1 MPCTLEQAHNL
12 GVAIIRNV
20 KGVIVDKDDVILK
33 ATATVLAGGN
43 ILFED
48 VPGVGKTVLCRALAK
63 SIGGTFSRV
72 QCTPDL
78 LPSDLLGTT
87 IYERSSEQFKFH
99 PGPVFS
105 NLLLADEINRA
116 TPKMQSALLECME
129 EHQATVNGNT
139 HTLPT
144 PFIVV
149 ATQNPIEYEGTFPLP
164 EAQLDRFAV
173 KLHMGYPSLE
183 AEAQLL
189 EDQRLEHP
197 LEKLQAVCSNNDL
210 AEAIQCI
217 RTVRLE
223 ANVRR
228 YIVAVVDATRHNDQI
243 SLGASPRASQTLY
256 RLSQAWAVL
265 HKRDYV
271 LPDDIKDLAP
281 IVLEHRLILA
291 DQDFREA
298 SWAAEKLI
306 GDILNSVQ
314 VP

>member
-105 NLLLADEINRA
+105 NLLLAID
-116 TPKMQSALLECME
+116 K
-129 EHQATVNGNT
+129 
-139 HTLPT
+139 
-144 PFIVV
+144 
-149 ATQNPIEYEGTFPLP
+149 
-164 EAQLDRFAV
+164 
-173 KLHMGYPSLE
+173 
-183 AEAQLL
+183 
-189 EDQRLEHP
+189 
-197 LEKLQAVCSNNDL
+197 
-210 AEAIQCI
+210 AII
-217 RTVRLE
+217 
-223 ANVRR
+223 
-228 YIVAVVDATRHNDQI
+228 
-243 SLGASPRASQTLY
+243 
-256 RLSQAWAVL
+256 
-265 HKRDYV
+265 
-271 LPDDIKDLAP
+271 
-281 IVLEHRLILA
+281 
-291 DQDFREA
+291 
-298 SWAAEKLI
+298 
-306 GDILNSVQ
+306 
-314 VP
+314 

>member
-1 MPCTLEQAHNL
+1 M
-12 GVAIIRNV
+12 
-20 KGVIVDKDDVILK
+20 
-33 ATATVLAGGN
+33 
-43 ILFED
+43 
-48 VPGVGKTVLCRALAK
+48 
-63 SIGGTFSRV
+63 
-72 QCTPDL
+72 
-78 LPSDLLGTT
+78 PSDLLGTT